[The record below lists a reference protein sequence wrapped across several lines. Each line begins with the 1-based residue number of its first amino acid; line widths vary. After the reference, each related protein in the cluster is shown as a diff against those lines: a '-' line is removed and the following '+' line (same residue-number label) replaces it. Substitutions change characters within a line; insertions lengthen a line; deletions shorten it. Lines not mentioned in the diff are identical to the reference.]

1 MYKILRFI
9 LCYAIAFLA
18 LYISGYVNLMND
30 ISESLALTTFF
41 LTALVLGVIAFL
53 MLEMYLGFK
62 GKIARLNDR
71 IDNLEE
77 EKRTIKNNRE

>member
-62 GKIARLNDR
+62 TKVEKLNARITALEGKIQSADR
-71 IDNLEE
+71 QN
-77 EKRTIKNNRE
+77 

>member
-9 LCYAIAFLA
+9 ICYAIAFLA

-30 ISESLALTTFF
+30 ISESLAVTTFF

-62 GKIARLNDR
+62 TKVEKLNAR
-71 IDNLEE
+71 ITTLEE
-77 EKRTIKNNRE
+77 KIQSAERQN

>member
-30 ISESLALTTFF
+30 ISESLAVTTFF

-62 GKIARLNDR
+62 TKVEKLNAR
-71 IDNLEE
+71 ITTLEE
-77 EKRTIKNNRE
+77 KIQSADRQN

>member
-1 MYKILRFI
+1 MYKILRFL
-9 LCYAIAFLA
+9 LCYAVAFVA
-18 LYISGYVNLMND
+18 LYISGYKNLMND

-62 GKIARLNDR
+62 TKVEKLNARITALEGKIQSADR
-71 IDNLEE
+71 QN
-77 EKRTIKNNRE
+77 

>member
-1 MYKILRFI
+1 MYKILRFL
-9 LCYAIAFLA
+9 LCYAVAFVA
-18 LYISGYVNLMND
+18 LYISGYENLMND

-53 MLEMYLGFK
+53 MLEMYLGFN

-71 IDNLEE
+71 IDKLEE

>member
-30 ISESLALTTFF
+30 ISESLAVTTFF

-62 GKIARLNDR
+62 TKVEKLNAR
-71 IDNLEE
+71 ITTLEE
-77 EKRTIKNNRE
+77 KIQSAERQN

>member
-18 LYISGYVNLMND
+18 LYISGYANLMND

-62 GKIARLNDR
+62 TKVEKLNAR
-71 IDNLEE
+71 ITTLEE
-77 EKRTIKNNRE
+77 KIQSAERQN

>member
-18 LYISGYVNLMND
+18 LYISGYENLMND
-30 ISESLALTTFF
+30 ISESLAVTTFF
-41 LTALVLGVIAFL
+41 LTALVLGLIAFL

-62 GKIARLNDR
+62 TKVEKLNAR
-71 IDNLEE
+71 ITTLEE
-77 EKRTIKNNRE
+77 KIQSAERQN